1 MEHEENQ
8 KSSSSP
14 PTSIIS
20 RLDRLDRVV
29 HYMEEKHSMS
39 QREFSTAKDFDYNRI
54 KPLST
59 ALDEIRVKGT
69 LVERIT
75 MLESSVLQLV
85 SIEMEE
91 GTYSS
96 SSSSTFAVPENAG
109 FDSFPS
115 RQGRAKFISFLNQKD
130 DCAALSE
137 SSLEEE
143 HNMISSKPRN
153 NRKGR
158 SPAAQMMNSL
168 RYRGKWL
175 GCFHTPT
182 H

>member
-8 KSSSSP
+8 KSSSP
-14 PTSIIS
+14 PPISIFS

-39 QREFSTAKDFDYNRI
+39 QREFSTAKDFDYNRV
-54 KPLST
+54 KPLAT

-109 FDSFPS
+109 LEIFPTK
-115 RQGRAKFISFLNQKD
+115 QGRAKFSSFLNEKD
-130 DCAALSE
+130 DYATPSE

-143 HNMISSKPRN
+143 HNMISNKPRSK
-153 NRKGR
+153 RKGR
-158 SPAAQMMNSL
+158 SPALMMSSL
-168 RYRGKWL
+168 RYHGKWL
-175 GCFHTPT
+175 GCFHMPT
-182 H
+182 R